1 MLVDDD
7 RLDQWNH
14 FVEKK
19 NEKKI
24 KVVCLYVILSDILD
38 DCGG

>member
-1 MLVDDD
+1 MEPLC
-7 RLDQWNH
+7 R
-14 FVEKK
+14 EK
-19 NEKKI
+19 NQKKI